1 MADTKID
8 KELAAKREEM
18 KKLEAD
24 IIGLRKK
31 KDADFVK
38 FCNDPKIKALAK
50 QGAEAME
57 ALNKKGLTI
66 VDWCIG
72 TNRMEVEL
80 EDSNEGS
87 RNWIIFHL

>member
-1 MADTKID
+1 MPDKKLEQQLAD
-8 KELAAKREEM
+8 KREEM

-31 KDADFVK
+31 KDEEFQK
-38 FCNDPKIKALAK
+38 FCNDPKIMALAK

-80 EDSNEGS
+80 EDNEEGS
-87 RNWIIFHL
+87 RNWIIIHL